1 LLSQFVISSLKRNNM
16 KISGGFLCVFGV
28 IFGTISFIFICTSIN
43 LSNSNSGT
51 YISSESQGFTDLSMI
66 LAIVFLILCFISC
79 FLGIKMMK
87 RTIEHEQDE

>member
-1 LLSQFVISSLKRNNM
+1 MISSLKRNNM

-51 YISSESQGFTDLSMI
+51 YVSSESQGFTDLSMI
-66 LAIVFLILCFISC
+66 LSILFLFLSFISC

-87 RTIEHEQDE
+87 RTIDDE